1 MKQYVIPIY
10 GLKPGIH
17 NYEFELNHSFFESF
31 NSELLQNPNIRVK
44 LLLEKTSNMVILN
57 FSANGTGEV
66 PCDRCGDTMELT
78 LECTDRVIVKYGDEK
93 PLDIDDIIVLLPSEH
108 ELDVS
113 SRINEMVIL
122 NMPLKAAHESLDECD
137 QDTISRLSGNQGNKD
152 IDPRWEVLRKLK

>member
-1 MKQYVIPIY
+1 
-10 GLKPGIH
+10 
-17 NYEFELNHSFFESF
+17 
-31 NSELLQNPNIRVK
+31 
-44 LLLEKTSNMVILN
+44 
-57 FSANGTGEV
+57 
-66 PCDRCGDTMELT
+66 MELT